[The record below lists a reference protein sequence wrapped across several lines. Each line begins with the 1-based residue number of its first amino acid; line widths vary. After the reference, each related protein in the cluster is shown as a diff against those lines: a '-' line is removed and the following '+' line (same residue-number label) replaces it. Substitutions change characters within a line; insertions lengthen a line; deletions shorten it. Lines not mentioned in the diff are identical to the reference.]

1 MGQLEK
7 RVPRSRMTSPKLLL
21 VLMAAAAYAAPQI
34 NERQV
39 VGQVLTQLT
48 PAIQQAIA
56 SLNSGSVSRSVSVPS
71 SRFSGAAGF
80 TSSSGL
86 GSSRLSSSR
95 FSGAGSSRFSG
106 ATGSSGFSSGSRS
119 SGASVSTITSS
130 VVSQL
135 QPSIAAAVAQ
145 ALAGSRR
152 SSSVSLGS
160 ANKEQEYADGPAEY
174 NFEYKV
180 ADDEQQNYIARQ
192 ESRDG
197 DTVTG
202 SYNYV
207 NPAGTLVTVNYEAGP
222 EGFKQETSEQKG
234 AVEMRNV
241 PVGWDGPLAGVDDQA
256 VSSGVSASRST
267 STSQSDLIAKI
278 LASLQPR
285 ITSAVQSA
293 IGQTNTV
300 RVAPR
305 PVVRRPSV
313 VLAPPRVSSF
323 NNRASVDQSGI
334 VSSVINSLSPRISS
348 AVSSALA
355 GSTRRSS
362 VSSRGSQRTQTA
374 NSGLSGLFGVSGQ
387 SSVSLETPEFAVQYN
402 N

>member
-1 MGQLEK
+1 
-7 RVPRSRMTSPKLLL
+7 
-21 VLMAAAAYAAPQI
+21 
-34 NERQV
+34 
-39 VGQVLTQLT
+39 
-48 PAIQQAIA
+48 
-56 SLNSGSVSRSVSVPS
+56 
-71 SRFSGAAGF
+71 
-80 TSSSGL
+80 
-86 GSSRLSSSR
+86 
-95 FSGAGSSRFSG
+95 
-106 ATGSSGFSSGSRS
+106 
-119 SGASVSTITSS
+119 

-160 ANKEQEYADGPAEY
+160 ANREPEYADGPAEY

-192 ESRDG
+192 ESRNG

-241 PVGWDGPLAGVDDQA
+241 PVGWDGPLAGVDDA
-256 VSSGVSASRST
+256 GVSSGVSASRQSGL
-267 STSQSDLIAKI
+267 SQSDLIAKI
-278 LASLQPR
+278 LATLQPR

-293 IGQTNTV
+293 VGQTNTV
-300 RVAPR
+300 RVASRPVTYTARR
-305 PVVRRPSV
+305 PVVAV
-313 VLAPPRVSSF
+313 APPRFGPSVSSF
-323 NNRASVDQSGI
+323 GQNSFTRSSSGSADQSSI
-334 VSSVINSLSPRISS
+334 VNSVISSLSPRISS

-355 GSTRRSS
+355 GSSRRTS
-362 VSSRGSQRTQTA
+362 SSRRAQSGSSRSFQG
-374 NSGLSGLFGVSGQ
+374 SGASRGNLGGLFGVSGQ
-387 SSVSLETPEFAVQYN
+387 SSVTVQTPEFAIEY
-402 N
+402 

>member
-1 MGQLEK
+1 
-7 RVPRSRMTSPKLLL
+7 MTSPKLLL

-71 SRFSGAAGF
+71 RFSGATGF

-86 GSSRLSSSR
+86 GSSRISSSR

-222 EGFKQETSEQKG
+222 EGFKQETREQKG
-234 AVEMRNV
+234 AVEMSNV

-293 IGQTNTV
+293 IGQANTV

-334 VSSVINSLSPRISS
+334 VSSVISSLSPRISS

>member
-1 MGQLEK
+1 
-7 RVPRSRMTSPKLLL
+7 MTSPKLLL

-71 SRFSGAAGF
+71 SRFSGATGF

-234 AVEMRNV
+234 AVEMRNI

-313 VLAPPRVSSF
+313 ALAPARFGPSASSF
-323 NNRASVDQSGI
+323 GQNSFARSRSASVDQSGI
-334 VSSVINSLSPRISS
+334 VSSVIKSLSPRISS
-348 AVSSALA
+348 AVNAALA
-355 GSTRRSS
+355 GSTRRTS
-362 VSSRGSQRTQTA
+362 SSRRAQ
-374 NSGLSGLFGVSGQ
+374 SGASRASTGNLSGLFGVSGQ
-387 SSVSLETPEFAVQYN
+387 STVSVQTPEFAIEY
-402 N
+402 

>member
-1 MGQLEK
+1 
-7 RVPRSRMTSPKLLL
+7 
-21 VLMAAAAYAAPQI
+21 
-34 NERQV
+34 
-39 VGQVLTQLT
+39 
-48 PAIQQAIA
+48 
-56 SLNSGSVSRSVSVPS
+56 
-71 SRFSGAAGF
+71 
-80 TSSSGL
+80 
-86 GSSRLSSSR
+86 
-95 FSGAGSSRFSG
+95 
-106 ATGSSGFSSGSRS
+106 
-119 SGASVSTITSS
+119 

-160 ANKEQEYADGPAEY
+160 SNREPEYADGPAEY

-222 EGFKQETSEQKG
+222 DGFKQETSEQKG

-241 PVGWDGPLAGVDDQA
+241 PVGWDGPLAGVDDA
-256 VSSGVSASRST
+256 GVSSGVSASRQT
-267 STSQSDLIAKI
+267 SGLSQSDLIAKI
-278 LASLQPR
+278 LATLQPR

-293 IGQTNTV
+293 VGQTNTV

-305 PVVRRPSV
+305 PVAVAPRPVTYAARRP
-313 VLAPPRVSSF
+313 VSSF
-323 NNRASVDQSGI
+323 TRSSGSADQSSI
-334 VSSVINSLSPRISS
+334 VSSVISSLSPRISS

-355 GSTRRSS
+355 GSNRRTS
-362 VSSRGSQRTQTA
+362 SSRRAQSGASRGFQGSGASRG
-374 NSGLSGLFGVSGQ
+374 NLGGLFGVSGQ
-387 SSVSLETPEFAVQYN
+387 SSVSVQTPEFAIEY
-402 N
+402 

>member
-1 MGQLEK
+1 
-7 RVPRSRMTSPKLLL
+7 MTSPKLLL

-39 VGQVLTQLT
+39 VGQVLNQLT

-71 SRFSGAAGF
+71 SRFSGATGF

-323 NNRASVDQSGI
+323 NNRVSVDQSGI

>member
-1 MGQLEK
+1 
-7 RVPRSRMTSPKLLL
+7 MTSPKLLL
-21 VLMAAAAYAAPQI
+21 ALMAAAAYAAPQI

-48 PAIQQAIA
+48 PAIQQAI
-56 SLNSGSVSRSVSVPS
+56 SSIGIGSSSRSVPS
-71 SRFSGAAGF
+71 SRFSGTTGF
-80 TSSSGL
+80 TSSSSGL
-86 GSSRLSSSR
+86 GSSRSSGLSSSR

-106 ATGSSGFSSGSRS
+106 ATGGSGLSSGSRN
-119 SGASVSTITSS
+119 SGASVSGITSS

-135 QPSIAAAVAQ
+135 QPSIAAAVAK

-160 ANKEQEYADGPAEY
+160 ANRTPETPEYENGPAEY

-222 EGFKQETSEQKG
+222 DGFKQETSEQKG
-234 AVEMRNV
+234 AVQMRNV
-241 PVGWDGPLAGVDDQA
+241 PVGWDGPLAGVDDAA
-256 VSSGVSASRST
+256 VSSGVSASRQS
-267 STSQSDLIAKI
+267 SSLSQSDLIAKI
-278 LASLQPR
+278 LATLQPR

-293 IGQTNTV
+293 VGQTNIV

-305 PVVRRPSV
+305 PVAVAPRPVSFAARRP
-313 VLAPPRVSSF
+313 VSSF
-323 NNRASVDQSGI
+323 TRSSSGSADQSSI
-334 VSSVINSLSPRISS
+334 VSSVISSLSPRISS

-355 GSTRRSS
+355 GSNRRSS
-362 VSSRGSQRTQTA
+362 VSSRGSQA
-374 NSGLSGLFGVSGQ
+374 SSSGLSGLFGVSGQ
-387 SSVSLETPEFAVQYN
+387 STVSLETPEFAIQY
-402 N
+402 

>member
-1 MGQLEK
+1 
-7 RVPRSRMTSPKLLL
+7 MTSPKLLL
-21 VLMAAAAYAAPQI
+21 ALMAAAAYAAPQI

-48 PAIQQAIA
+48 PAIQQAI
-56 SLNSGSVSRSVSVPS
+56 SSIGIGSSSRSVPS
-71 SRFSGAAGF
+71 SRFSGTTGF
-80 TSSSGL
+80 TSSSSGL
-86 GSSRLSSSR
+86 GSSRSSGLSSSR

-106 ATGSSGFSSGSRS
+106 ATGGSGSGSRN
-119 SGASVSTITSS
+119 SGASVSGITSS

-135 QPSIAAAVAQ
+135 QPSIAAAVAK

-160 ANKEQEYADGPAEY
+160 ANRTPETPEYENGPAEY

-222 EGFKQETSEQKG
+222 DGFKQETSEQKG
-234 AVEMRNV
+234 AVQMRNV
-241 PVGWDGPLAGVDDQA
+241 PVGWDGPLAGVDDAA
-256 VSSGVSASRST
+256 VSSGVSASRQS
-267 STSQSDLIAKI
+267 SSLSQSDLIAKI
-278 LASLQPR
+278 LATLQPR

-293 IGQTNTV
+293 VGQTNTV

-305 PVVRRPSV
+305 PVAVAPRPVAVAPRPVSFAARRP
-313 VLAPPRVSSF
+313 VSSF
-323 NNRASVDQSGI
+323 TRSSSGSADQSSI
-334 VSSVINSLSPRISS
+334 VSSVISSLSPRISS

-355 GSTRRSS
+355 GSNRRSS
-362 VSSRGSQRTQTA
+362 VSSRGSQA
-374 NSGLSGLFGVSGQ
+374 SSSGLSGLFGVSGQ
-387 SSVSLETPEFAVQYN
+387 STVSLETPEFAIQY
-402 N
+402 

>member
-1 MGQLEK
+1 
-7 RVPRSRMTSPKLLL
+7 MTSPKLLL

-71 SRFSGAAGF
+71 SRFSGATGF

>member
-1 MGQLEK
+1 MG
-7 RVPRSRMTSPKLLL
+7 
-21 VLMAAAAYAAPQI
+21 
-34 NERQV
+34 
-39 VGQVLTQLT
+39 GQVLTQLT

-56 SLNSGSVSRSVSVPS
+56 SLNSGSMGRSVSVPS
-71 SRFSGAAGF
+71 SRFSGASGF

-86 GSSRLSSSR
+86 GSSRISSSR

-119 SGASVSTITSS
+119 SSASVSTITSS

-160 ANKEQEYADGPAEY
+160 ANKGQEYADGPAEY

-256 VSSGVSASRST
+256 V
-267 STSQSDLIAKI
+267 LIAKI

-285 ITSAVQSA
+285 IASAVQSA
-293 IGQTNTV
+293 IGQANTV

-305 PVVRRPSV
+305 PVVVTPVAITARRPSV
-313 VLAPPRVSSF
+313 AVAPARFGPSASSF
-323 NNRASVDQSGI
+323 GQNSFARSRSASVDQSGI

-348 AVSSALA
+348 AVNAALA
-355 GSTRRSS
+355 GSTSRRTS
-362 VSSRGSQRTQTA
+362 SSRRAQ
-374 NSGLSGLFGVSGQ
+374 SGASRASTGNLSGLFGVSGQ
-387 SSVSLETPEFAVQYN
+387 STVSVQTPEFAIEY
-402 N
+402 

>member
-1 MGQLEK
+1 MG
-7 RVPRSRMTSPKLLL
+7 
-21 VLMAAAAYAAPQI
+21 
-34 NERQV
+34 
-39 VGQVLTQLT
+39 
-48 PAIQQAIA
+48 
-56 SLNSGSVSRSVSVPS
+56 
-71 SRFSGAAGF
+71 
-80 TSSSGL
+80 
-86 GSSRLSSSR
+86 
-95 FSGAGSSRFSG
+95 
-106 ATGSSGFSSGSRS
+106 
-119 SGASVSTITSS
+119 GASVSTITSS

-278 LASLQPR
+278 LATLQPR

-293 IGQTNTV
+293 VGQTSTV

-305 PVVRRPSV
+305 PVAVAPRPVTYAARRP
-313 VLAPPRVSSF
+313 VSSF
-323 NNRASVDQSGI
+323 TSSSSGSADQSSI
-334 VSSVINSLSPRISS
+334 VNSVISSLSPRISS

-355 GSTRRSS
+355 GSNRRSS
-362 VSSRGSQRTQTA
+362 VSNRGSQA
-374 NSGLSGLFGVSGQ
+374 SNSGPSGLFGVSGQ
-387 SSVSLETPEFAVQYN
+387 STVSVET
-402 N
+402 